1 MYSKDVLTKA
11 KVWHGLPIVRI
22 TKLVLGEN
30 KLYKT
35 YICYLPAGRFVL
47 KNIFQRS
54 QKRPETEGRGT
65 LLRPRENI
73 FQVRADLITV
83 TRRLLRRSH

>member
-1 MYSKDVLTKA
+1 MLYIYTCGTSVLMYETIKFSIKTNVFKRCRLLTKA

-35 YICYLPAGRFVL
+35 YICYLPAGRSVL
-47 KNIFQRS
+47 KNIFERS
-54 QKRPETEGRGT
+54 ASETEGKYFSSTG
-65 LLRPRENI
+65 
-73 FQVRADLITV
+73 
-83 TRRLLRRSH
+83 